1 LAWKIEFTP
10 AAEKDLAKMGK
21 KEAREI
27 HRFLKDRVAPDPKAF
42 GKNLKGQLRE
52 FWRWRVGDYRILA
65 KIEDDRLLVLVVQLG
80 HRSKIYG
87 GH

>member
-1 LAWKIEFTP
+1 MAWKIEFTP

-21 KEAREI
+21 EEAREI

>member
-10 AAEKDLAKMGK
+10 AAEKELSRLGK
-21 KEAREI
+21 DEARRI
-27 HRFLKDRVAPDPKAF
+27 IRFLRERVAPEPKTT
-42 GKNLKGQLRE
+42 GGQLKGNLRE

-65 KIEDDRLLVLVVQLG
+65 KIENDRLLVLVVQVG
-80 HRSKIYG
+80 HPKAIYG